1 LKGDI
6 LQVVIFIYTFLIIL
20 YTISRFIPDPIFSYS
35 IGGLSIIA
43 LILSILRAKG
53 LYLISGIC
61 FLIIGILLFILGDHA
76 WYTLLLHFES
86 MLGVL
91 SLFLVLPFI
100 NSIIRVGR
108 YDINLGLLLEN
119 EVSRVS
125 KLYRRSFLI
134 THFLGLFL
142 NIATLPLLKKS
153 LERPLS
159 QLPKKTQDKYYTQ
172 NLLRAYALCL
182 TWSPMEVMVSTS
194 IDITSQEYY
203 QIFPI
208 IISIAVITIVSDWIL
223 SYFKYKNVPLVIDNS
238 SEISFKKVYRKIFE
252 MLFILF
258 IFIVCVSIL
267 QKVLDKGF
275 LFAVVLLIIP
285 ISIFWALF
293 IRKIRR
299 YFSITIPHWK
309 ERTRGLSNYFFMF
322 LSAGL
327 FVEMLSLS
335 GHLIFLQ
342 SAFASIVDKTLVLYL
357 MVGGYFLVTSLIG
370 FHPLVSLTLLT
381 ELLRPILPEISTL
394 SFTIVL
400 IACSLATVM
409 YSPFNLS
416 VSILSD
422 ELKINPYRL
431 GSWNILFAIFYIL
444 LSIFIAFTLNAII

>member
-1 LKGDI
+1 MT
-6 LQVVIFIYTFLIIL
+6 IFIYTLLIIL
-20 YTISRFIPDPIFSYS
+20 YIVSRFFTDLFFSYC
-35 IGGLSIIA
+35 IGILAVVTLFLS
-43 LILSILRAKG
+43 LFRAKG

-61 FLIIGILLFILGDHA
+61 FLAIGILLFLTGDRP
-76 WYTLLLHFES
+76 WYAFLLHFES

-108 YDINLGLLLEN
+108 YDINLGLLLKN
-119 EVSRVS
+119 EVDRLS
-125 KLYRRSFLI
+125 KLYKRSFLV

-153 LERPLS
+153 LDRTLS
-159 QLPKKTQDKYYTQ
+159 QLPKIMANRYYTQ
-172 NLLRAYALCL
+172 NILRSYALCL

-194 IDITSQEYY
+194 IDLTNKEYY
-203 QIFPI
+203 QIFPFMF
-208 IISIAVITIVSDWIL
+208 SIAIITILSDWML
-223 SYFKYKNVPLVIDNS
+223 SYFKYRNVPLVIENS
-238 SEISFKKVYRKIFE
+238 SEISYKKVYRKIVE
-252 MLFILF
+252 MLFMLFLF
-258 IFIVCVSIL
+258 IVSVSLL
-267 QKVLDKGF
+267 QKVIDRGF

-285 ISIFWALF
+285 ISIVWALY

-309 ERTRGLSNYFFMF
+309 ERTKGLSNYFFMF

-335 GHLIFLQ
+335 GHLTFLQ
-342 SAFASIVDKTLVLYL
+342 SAFRSITDQTFVLFL
-357 MVGGYFLVTSLIG
+357 MVGGYFLFTSFIG
-370 FHPLVSLTLLT
+370 FHPLVSLTLLA
-381 ELLRPILPEISTL
+381 ELLKPILPEVSTI

-400 IACSLATVM
+400 ISCSLATVM

-431 GSWNILFAIFYIL
+431 GLWNIVFAIFYML
-444 LSIFIAFTLNAII
+444 LNIFIAFSLNSI

>member
-1 LKGDI
+1 MT
-6 LQVVIFIYTFLIIL
+6 IFIYTLLIIL
-20 YTISRFIPDPIFSYS
+20 YIVSRFFTDLFFSYC
-35 IGGLSIIA
+35 IGILALVTLLLS
-43 LILSILRAKG
+43 LFRAKG

-61 FLIIGILLFILGDHA
+61 FLAIGILLFLTGDHP
-76 WYTLLLHFES
+76 WYAFLLHFES

-108 YDINLGLLLEN
+108 YDINLGLLLKN
-119 EVSRVS
+119 EVDRLS
-125 KLYRRSFLI
+125 KLYKRSFLV

-153 LERPLS
+153 LDRTLS
-159 QLPKKTQDKYYTQ
+159 QLPKIMADRYYTQ
-172 NLLRAYALCL
+172 NILRSYALCL

-194 IDITSQEYY
+194 IDLTNKGYY
-203 QIFPI
+203 QVFPI
-208 IISIAVITIVSDWIL
+208 AFSIAIITILSDWLL
-223 SYFKYKNVPLVIDNS
+223 SYFKYRNVSLVIENS
-238 SEISFKKVYRKIFE
+238 SEISYKKVYRKIVE
-252 MLFILF
+252 MLFMLFLF
-258 IFIVCVSIL
+258 IVSVSLL
-267 QKVLDKGF
+267 QKGIDRGF

-285 ISIFWALF
+285 ISIVWALY

-309 ERTRGLSNYFFMF
+309 ERTKGLSNYFFMF

-335 GHLIFLQ
+335 GHLTFLQ
-342 SAFASIVDKTLVLYL
+342 SAFRSITDQSFVFYL
-357 MVGGYFLVTSLIG
+357 MVGGYFLFTSFIG
-370 FHPLVSLTLLT
+370 FHPLVSLTLLA
-381 ELLRPILPEISTL
+381 ELLKPILPEVSTI

-400 IACSLATVM
+400 ISCSLATVM
-409 YSPFNLS
+409 FSPFNLS

-431 GSWNILFAIFYIL
+431 GLWNIVFAIFYML
-444 LSIFIAFTLNAII
+444 LSIFIAFSLNSI